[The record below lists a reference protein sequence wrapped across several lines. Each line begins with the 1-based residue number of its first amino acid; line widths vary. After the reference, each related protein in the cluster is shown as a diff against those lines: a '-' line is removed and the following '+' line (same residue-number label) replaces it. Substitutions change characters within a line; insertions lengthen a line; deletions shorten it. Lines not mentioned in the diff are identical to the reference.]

1 MPGAARCAT
10 PSIAL
15 ASIRIAVTARH
26 LDFMNESSFMKSRP
40 RVRHCSRHRRCV
52 STAESPR
59 NRESV
64 STTSR
69 HGALAS
75 PAAATLSL
83 LCSLSASRNQET
95 VMFQHLHIQLNERA
109 VIVRD
114 GQVVR
119 ALTPGRYTFFK
130 RYDIYRW
137 SVDEIVFHTLP
148 TVLAALPLEW
158 YETVQLAPGQYG
170 IVHVDERPVKFLR
183 AGIHRIWKVD
193 GNVRLRVFAEAE
205 PLPEITQE
213 LREVIPADE
222 LLETNIQLDQRAVL
236 LRDGKPERVLEPG
249 HYAFWG
255 KQNKLLTWKLDDL
268 AFWAQPEVL
277 DMLPHTWFQTIQ
289 LGALERAVVYRDDKP
304 MKFLRPGIH
313 RVWMLD
319 PNVAIRVFNV
329 VDAAPEMTD
338 ELRAII
344 PAAEV
349 IEAQVRQF
357 EKGLKYVQGRFEGI
371 LEPGHHAFWNHPA
384 ARITVAVLDTR
395 VQQLKIEGQE
405 LMTRDK
411 VTLRLTLTAEYAP
424 ADVPTTQHAVAD
436 VKDAIYLAVQLA
448 AREFVAGVTLD
459 ELLEGRDTL
468 TRYLEAQVQPRAEAF
483 GVRLHRV
490 GVKDVILPGEM
501 KTLLNKVIEAEKAA
515 AANVI
520 LRREDAAA
528 TRNMAQ
534 TAKVI
539 AENPVLMRLKEL
551 ETMKDIAE
559 KIDEIKLVM
568 GTDGLAKILPLA
580 NGKAEA

>member
-1 MPGAARCAT
+1 
-10 PSIAL
+10 
-15 ASIRIAVTARH
+15 
-26 LDFMNESSFMKSRP
+26 
-40 RVRHCSRHRRCV
+40 
-52 STAESPR
+52 
-59 NRESV
+59 
-64 STTSR
+64 
-69 HGALAS
+69 
-75 PAAATLSL
+75 
-83 LCSLSASRNQET
+83 
-95 VMFQHLHIQLNERA
+95 MFQHIHLHLNERA
-109 VIVRD
+109 VLVRD
-114 GQVVR
+114 GIAVR
-119 ALTPGRYTFFK
+119 ALGPGRYNFWK
-130 RYDIYRW
+130 RHDVYQW
-137 SVDEIVFHTLP
+137 NVDELVFHTLP
-148 TVLAALPLEW
+148 TVLAALPQDW
-158 YETVQLAPGQYG
+158 YETVHLAAGQYG
-170 IVHVDERPVKFLR
+170 LVLRDERPVKFLR
-183 AGIHRIWKVD
+183 PGVHRIWKVD
-193 GNVRLRVFAEAE
+193 GNVRLRVFAENE
-205 PLPEITQE
+205 PLPEITDE
-213 LREVIPADE
+213 LRKIIPGDE
-222 LLETNIQLDQRAVL
+222 LLEANIELNQRAAL

-268 AFWAQPEVL
+268 VFWAQPEVL
-277 DMLPHTWFQTIQ
+277 AMLPATWFQTIHLAPTQ
-289 LGALERAVVYRDDKP
+289 RAVIYRDDKP
-304 MKFLRPGIH
+304 KLFLRPGIH

-319 PNVAIRVFNV
+319 PMVAIRAFDVM
-329 VDAAPEMTD
+329 DPAPEMTD

-371 LEPGHHAFWNHPA
+371 LEPGRHAFWNHPA
-384 ARITVAVLDTR
+384 ARVTVNVIDTR

-424 ADVPTTQHAVAD
+424 ADAPTTVHAVAD
-436 VKDAIYLAVQLA
+436 VKDALYLAVQLA
-448 AREFVAGVTLD
+448 AREYVAGVTLD
-459 ELLEGRDTL
+459 ELLEGRDAL
-468 TRYLEAQVQPRAEAF
+468 TRYLEAQVLPRAEMF

-501 KTLLNKVIEAEKAA
+501 KLLLNKVIEAEKAA

-568 GTDGLAKILPLA
+568 GTDGLAKLLPLA
-580 NGKAEA
+580 NGKHEA

>member
-1 MPGAARCAT
+1 MH
-10 PSIAL
+10 I
-15 ASIRIAVTARH
+15 
-26 LDFMNESSFMKSRP
+26 N
-40 RVRHCSRHRRCV
+40 
-52 STAESPR
+52 
-59 NRESV
+59 
-64 STTSR
+64 
-69 HGALAS
+69 
-75 PAAATLSL
+75 
-83 LCSLSASRNQET
+83 
-95 VMFQHLHIQLNERA
+95 LHINERA
-109 VIVRD
+109 VLVRN
-114 GQVVR
+114 GVAVR
-119 ALTPGRYTFFK
+119 ALGPGRYTFWK
-130 RYDIYRW
+130 RY
-137 SVDEIVFHTLP
+137 EIFKWN
-148 TVLAALPLEW
+148 LE
-158 YETVQLAPGQYG
+158 
-170 IVHVDERPVKFLR
+170 
-183 AGIHRIWKVD
+183 
-193 GNVRLRVFAEAE
+193 
-205 PLPEITQE
+205 
-213 LREVIPADE
+213 
-222 LLETNIQLDQRAVL
+222 
-236 LRDGKPERVLEPG
+236 
-249 HYAFWG
+249 
-255 KQNKLLTWKLDDL
+255 DL
-268 AFWAQPEVL
+268 AFWAHHEVL
-277 DMLPHTWFQTIQ
+277 AVLPRAWFTTIT
-289 LGALERAVVYRDDKP
+289 LAPMERAVVFRDDKP

-313 RVWMLD
+313 RVWTLD
-319 PNVAIRVFNV
+319 PNVAVRVYNV
-329 VDAAPEMTD
+329 TDAAPAMTD

-371 LEPGHHAFWNHPA
+371 LEPGRYAFWNHPN
-384 ARITVAVLDTR
+384 ARVAVQVLDTR

-424 ADVPTTQHAVAD
+424 ADAPTTVHAVAD
-436 VKDAIYLAVQLA
+436 VKDALYLAVQLA

-468 TRYLEAQVQPRAEAF
+468 TRYLEAQVLPRAEAF

-568 GTDGLAKILPLA
+568 GTDGLAKILPMA
-580 NGKAEA
+580 NGKADN

>member
-1 MPGAARCAT
+1 
-10 PSIAL
+10 
-15 ASIRIAVTARH
+15 V
-26 LDFMNESSFMKSRP
+26 
-40 RVRHCSRHRRCV
+40 
-52 STAESPR
+52 
-59 NRESV
+59 
-64 STTSR
+64 
-69 HGALAS
+69 
-75 PAAATLSL
+75 
-83 LCSLSASRNQET
+83 
-95 VMFQHLHIQLNERA
+95 FQHIHIHMNERA
-109 VIVRD
+109 VLVRD
-114 GQVVR
+114 GKAVR

-130 RYDIYRW
+130 RYEIYQW
-137 SVDEIVFHTLP
+137 NIDQVVFHTLP
-148 TVLAALPLEW
+148 VVLEALPPEW
-158 YETVQLAPGQYG
+158 YETVRLAQGQYG
-170 IVHVDERPVKFLR
+170 IVYVDERPTKFLR
-183 AGIHRIWKVD
+183 PGVHRVWRLNGDVQ
-193 GNVRLRVFAEAE
+193 LRVFAETD
-205 PLPEITQE
+205 PLPQLTKE

-222 LLETNIQLDQRAVL
+222 LVETTIEINQRGVL
-236 LRDGKPERVLEPG
+236 VRDGKPERVLEPG
-249 HYAFWG
+249 YFAFWG
-255 KQNKLLTWKLDDL
+255 KHNKLLTWKLDDL

-277 DMLPHTWFQTIQ
+277 AMLPPTWFQTIDLAPTQ
-289 LGALERAVVYRDDKP
+289 RAVIFRDDKP
-304 MKFLRPGIH
+304 MKFLRPGVH

-319 PNVAIRVFNV
+319 PNVAIRVYDV
-329 VDAAPEMTD
+329 MGPAPEMTD

-357 EKGLKYVQGRFEGI
+357 EKGLLYVQGRFAGM
-371 LEPGHHAFWNHPA
+371 LEPGRHAFWNHPG
-384 ARITVAVLDTR
+384 ARITVNVLDTR

-424 ADVPTTQHAVAD
+424 ADAPTTVHAVAD
-436 VKDAIYLAVQLA
+436 VKEALYLAVQLA

-580 NGKAEA
+580 NGKHEA